1 VVNPLSVDADGDTL
15 SDALGAS
22 RLQPGREIEP
32 QRADPGLPAQRA
44 DAWGETTASDG
55 MVLPGQTLYYTAK
68 VTNRLLSREAEGL
81 LPPRQPPASA
91 PGRPGRSFVLRPQEQ
106 SETSGQLSVSA
117 DAAGGVHDVTQVA
130 GATISDWAGTAGGM
144 LLWLPFNDPN
154 APWFD
159 RSGNQ
164 PPHDG
169 ACFDGQG
176 QTPWRG
182 CTLDANGAYGNG
194 LKLDGYSFVESA
206 AQPPQAGGAVSC
218 GSRPPA
224 RATTSFA
231 PIPTGRIRFGSSLTV
246 AS

>member
-1 VVNPLSVDADGDTL
+1 VGHPDIFDTDHDGNTVEWMGGWQFIYMLDKTTGAPSRTWVWSNPLSVDGDGDTL
-15 SDALGAS
+15 SDALERVYGYN
-22 RLQPGREIEP
+22 PGVKSNLNVLTLDSQLNER
-32 QRADPGLPAQRA
+32 

-81 LPPRQPPASA
+81 LSTEAASGISTGA
-91 PGRPGRSFVLRPQEQ
+91 SERSFVLRPQEQ
-106 SETSGQLSVSA
+106 SETSRPVERFRRR
-117 DAAGGVHDVTQVA
+117 GGRRHDVTQVA
-130 GATISDWAGTAGGM
+130 GAPSATGPAPPGGM

-154 APWFD
+154 TPWFD

-194 LKLDGYSFVESA
+194 LKLDG
-206 AQPPQAGGAVSC
+206 
-218 GSRPPA
+218 
-224 RATTSFA
+224 
-231 PIPTGRIRFGSSLTV
+231 
-246 AS
+246 